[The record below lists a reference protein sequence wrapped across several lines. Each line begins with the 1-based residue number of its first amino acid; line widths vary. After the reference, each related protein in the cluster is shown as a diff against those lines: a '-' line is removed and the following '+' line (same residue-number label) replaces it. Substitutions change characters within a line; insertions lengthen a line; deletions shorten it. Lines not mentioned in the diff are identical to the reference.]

1 MHLKVL
7 QFFALFRLDLQ
18 SDLTAA
24 VQELTDL
31 LEVLKYL
38 KSANPLQ
45 IQHKADKC
53 AQDSHD
59 SPIFAIF
66 RNICSFIIDSTRK
79 MFSTDSILLFQ
90 SGSSPPECT
99 LGWSWLVPRLAHHRD
114 SGPRHQLAGRA
125 TCNRNIY
132 RTFICW
138 DWNAKSSLNMD
149 KAALQ

>member
-1 MHLKVL
+1 MRLKVL

-66 RNICSFIIDSTRK
+66 AASLLILREKCFLQIQSCCSSQVPVLLSAPSGGHGWCPDSHT
-79 MFSTDSILLFQ
+79 TGTQ
-90 SGSSPPECT
+90 G
-99 LGWSWLVPRLAHHRD
+99 
-114 SGPRHQLAGRA
+114 
-125 TCNRNIY
+125 
-132 RTFICW
+132 
-138 DWNAKSSLNMD
+138 
-149 KAALQ
+149 